1 MLELNATGQVA
12 HRLRIHL
19 SHPRF
24 SVEQGKDALAGSKA
38 QLKLTP
44 ERRNAR
50 QRIPEQADT
59 LQEEKPIPCRD
70 AAIKHIQSAKVN
82 DDDGTYVRYKDED
95 GEDAI
100 IDKARPHIDLVR
112 LLVHLFELVIHV
124 LLLAEVLG
132 YRDATDQLMD
142 TIEHHCSCGFPS
154 QFRSLLKRRF
164 KSLLKNCR
172 KNLYS

>member
-1 MLELNATGQVA
+1 MLELNATSLVA

-24 SVEQGKDALAGSKA
+24 SIKQGKDTLAGCKTK
-38 QLKLTP
+38 LKLAP
-44 ERRNAR
+44 ERCNAR

-59 LQEEKPIPCRD
+59 LHEEKPITCRD

-82 DDDGTYVRYKDED
+82 DDDGTYVCHQDED

-100 IDKARPHIDLVR
+100 IYKARAHIDLVR
-112 LLVHLFELVIHV
+112 LLVHLLELVIHV

-132 YRDATDQLMD
+132 
-142 TIEHHCSCGFPS
+142 
-154 QFRSLLKRRF
+154 
-164 KSLLKNCR
+164 
-172 KNLYS
+172 